1 MRTSHPERRTPT
13 IRQFIL
19 IMTALTWF
27 ALLLPVGARATGQLV
42 TLVDPSTSSKA
53 RVDAGK
59 LRVGDGSGALS
70 VDGRVG
76 RYPAP
81 GVGKSVGGLV
91 SGAGE
96 KPIAGP
102 FAAGVRLAITSLTLA
117 NFGSGPTRAD
127 LMGMP
132 SPPAETAPTGWVTA
146 RWPISWPHRAKWP
159 T

>member
-59 LRVGDGSGALS
+59 LRVGDGSGPLS

-76 RYPAP
+76 SYPAP

-117 NFGSGPTRAD
+117 NFGSGPARAD
-127 LMGMP
+127 LTLPMSTSRGFESGSGP
-132 SPPAETAPTGWVTA
+132 VKAGL
-146 RWPISWPHRAKWP
+146 
-159 T
+159 